1 MLFFNI
7 LQQQLAFF
15 EITFTE
21 DNNILFDQ
29 KFDQIML
36 LPIRPICNRKK
47 VRRDGT
53 ALIQIQYCYS
63 AERKTLLNT
72 GIAIPPGF
80 WIKKNLSISD
90 KLPAVYGSVQS
101 LNSELKRMIR
111 IAEDIVDYAIKNKVN
126 DPVAFAKEKFSPD
139 FDPSRLGKD
148 LSDQGAKVTAIN
160 LDLFFQLNDYIE
172 SKRRQVSPRMMHVFQ
187 NMRDTLKAFQAFRGK
202 SITFESFNF
211 NFYDEFI
218 EYMRYDHVQRR
229 RKEVIKGF
237 KVSTIGKTI
246 KQLRIFLKN
255 RMRKGII
262 SPINLEDYKI
272 LDEESDAIYLTWD
285 EINRI
290 YRTNLSAYPH
300 LCKYRNLLVFGCL
313 TGLRFSDFSNLR
325 SEDVRNGM
333 LYKKQEKS
341 DHWVVIPLRD
351 EAQYIFT
358 YEFNGNIPV
367 ISNAGF
373 NEHIKEVGRLAGL
386 TQLIKF
392 SYKKGNQDIIVTKP
406 KYAWITSHTCRR
418 SFCTNEFLAGT
429 PVELI
434 MKISGHKNL
443 RDFYRYI
450 RISQE
455 EAGQKIKE
463 LWQQRGAMAL
473 TTPLE
478 SNRVAG

>member
-1 MLFFNI
+1 
-7 LQQQLAFF
+7 
-15 EITFTE
+15 
-21 DNNILFDQ
+21 
-29 KFDQIML
+29 ML

-47 VRRDGT
+47 TRRDGT
-53 ALIQIQYCYS
+53 SLIQIQYCYS

-72 GIAIPPGF
+72 RIAIPPGF
-80 WIKKNLSISD
+80 WIKKNLSISE
-90 KLPAVYGSVQS
+90 KLPGTHGSAPF
-101 LNSELKRMIR
+101 LNGELKRMIR
-111 IAEDIVDYAIKNKVN
+111 IAEDIVEFASKNKID
-126 DPVAFAKEKFSPD
+126 DPVAFIKQKFTPD
-139 FDPSRLGKD
+139 FDPTSLGKEASPD
-148 LSDQGAKVTAIN
+148 VKPSPAN
-160 LDLFFQLNDYIE
+160 LDLFFQLNDYID
-172 SKRRQVSPRMMHVFQ
+172 SKKRQVSPRMIHVFQ
-187 NMRDTLKAFQAFRGK
+187 NMRDTLKAFQTFRGK
-202 SITFESFNF
+202 SITFESFDY
-211 NFYDEFI
+211 NFYDEFV
-218 EYMRYDHVQRR
+218 EYMRYDHIQRR
-229 RKEVIKGF
+229 RKDVIKGF

-255 RMRKGII
+255 RARKGII
-262 SPINLEDYKI
+262 SPINLEEYKI

-290 YRTNLSAYPH
+290 YYTDLSSHPH
-300 LCKYRNLLVFGCL
+300 LYKYRDLLVFGCL
-313 TGLRFSDFSNLR
+313 TGLRFSDFSNIR

-333 LYKKQEKS
+333 LYKKQEKA

-351 EAQYIFT
+351 QAQYIFVN
-358 YEFNGNIPV
+358 EFNRNIPA

-373 NEHIKEVGRLAGL
+373 NERIKEVGRLTGL

-392 SYKKGNQDIIVTKP
+392 SYKKGNQDIVVTKP

-418 SFCTNEFLAGT
+418 SFCSNEFLAGT

-463 LWQQRGAMAL
+463 LWQQRGTMAL
-473 TTPLE
+473 IPQQSKTSTQKYLQK
-478 SNRVAG
+478 